1 MPPMKTFQKL
11 LLIVVLCGLFAL
23 PVSVSA
29 QSAAPVMVNVGV
41 YIVDVYEIDFP
52 NNQVTVD
59 FFIWF
64 TYPAQAGSVINPL
77 ETFQIVNAKQVEVS
91 RQYTRV
97 EGNLMYQRAFV
108 KAVIKKNWT
117 VTDFPF
123 DEHTIRI
130 YLEDNAALGSVAYTP
145 DAMNS
150 RIEAG
155 LRIPGWIAQPLKIE
169 ATTKTWE
176 STLGD
181 PALGGQRGASI
192 PRILVS
198 FMVERPAGGR
208 DLFFKIFSAV
218 LVSVAISFFSLLVSP
233 DELEVRA
240 SLSIGSLFAAVGS
253 QFVVSGILPESS
265 VPTLVDNLHVVAY
278 VFITLAALVAV
289 LTHGMNKS
297 HPKTARF
304 WNNVALILLPIM
316 FLIALF
322 ALWMTYFSAGFFT
335 PPSA

>member
-1 MPPMKTFQKL
+1 MKAFRTIL
-11 LLIVVLCGLFAL
+11 LAVLLALLFAL
-23 PVSVSA
+23 PVSAAA
-29 QSAAPVMVNVGV
+29 QSSAPIPVKVGV
-41 YIVDVYEIDFP
+41 HVVDVYEVDFP
-52 NNQVTVD
+52 NNQVSVD
-59 FFIWF
+59 FFLWF
-64 TYPAQAGSVINPL
+64 TYPVEAGNLINPL
-77 ETFQIVNAKQVEVS
+77 ETFEIVNAKQVELL
-91 RQYTRV
+91 RQYMRV
-97 EGNLMYQRAFV
+97 EGNLIYQRAFV

-130 YLEDNAALGSVAYTP
+130 FLEDDASQGNVMYVP
-145 DAMNS
+145 DPTS
-150 RIEAG
+150 TIQSG
-155 LRIPGWIAQPLKIE
+155 LNIPGWKPQPLKIE

-181 PALGGQRGASI
+181 PALSGQRGATT

-198 FMVERPAGGR
+198 FMIERPNGGR

-233 DELEVRA
+233 EELEVRA

-289 LTHGMNKS
+289 LTHGVNKTS
-297 HPKTARF
+297 PKTARF
-304 WNNVALILLPIM
+304 WNNAALIVLPVA
-316 FLIALF
+316 FGIALF
-322 ALWMTYFSAGFFT
+322 ILWMTYFSAGFFT
-335 PPSA
+335 PPSM